1 VTLITNI
8 PQKIPKSQKLVK
20 FDNTVSQH
28 YIARRPGAV
37 TSMTLCVW
45 PKYILR
51 MKTALATAFEIPR
64 YGIIM
69 NNYCS
74 KEGIAP
80 DNKLHFG

>member
-1 VTLITNI
+1 
-8 PQKIPKSQKLVK
+8 
-20 FDNTVSQH
+20 
-28 YIARRPGAV
+28 
-37 TSMTLCVW
+37 
-45 PKYILR
+45 